1 MFNPKEIFS
10 TTKKCIFTLK
20 SYSHYEFMIYKE
32 KKRIISG
39 AMNKKTLERQH
50 NSELLG
56 TSHNPGQYLINKE
69 EMYSK
74 EGQENKSWEL
84 ESREDRY
91 AI

>member
-1 MFNPKEIFS
+1 MS
-10 TTKKCIFTLK
+10 
-20 SYSHYEFMIYKE
+20 
-32 KKRIISG
+32 
-39 AMNKKTLERQH
+39 KKTLERQH

-84 ESREDRY
+84 ESRRR
-91 AI
+91 